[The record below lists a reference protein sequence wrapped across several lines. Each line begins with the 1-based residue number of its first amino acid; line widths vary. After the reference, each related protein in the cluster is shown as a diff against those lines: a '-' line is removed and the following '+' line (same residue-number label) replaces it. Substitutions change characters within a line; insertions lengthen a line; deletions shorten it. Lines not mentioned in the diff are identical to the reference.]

1 MRPALSVLMF
11 AAACLTLVGCAAD
24 PAPPVLAF
32 PRADYERVFDAAVET
47 ARVYR
52 FRTVITDRE
61 LGVIETDART
71 AGSMLEPWRTDN
83 DGIQDMMA
91 HTVNFERRR
100 VRFEFVPE
108 AFSTPAPAAD
118 ARAQGAAIPGSVRAE
133 ERFDLLTTKG
143 TIELRAWVYV
153 DRAFR
158 PNQQIGRWTSGE
170 THVSTDPT
178 MTQDREDESTRI
190 PTEWTPIGRDV
201 PYEQRLMVSIRELLA
216 TPAPEA
222 KADSAATAP
231 TPGADTP
238 H

>member
-11 AAACLTLVGCAAD
+11 ATACLALAGCAAD
-24 PAPPVLAF
+24 PVPPVLAF

-47 ARVYR
+47 ARIYR
-52 FRTVITDRE
+52 LRPVVTDRE

-71 AGSMLEPWRTDN
+71 AGSLLEPWRTDN
-83 DGIQDMMA
+83 DGFQDMIA

-108 AFSTPAPAAD
+108 EFSAPMPSAD
-118 ARAQGAAIPGSVRAE
+118 TRAEGPAIPGSIRAE
-133 ERFDLLTTKG
+133 SRFDLLATKG
-143 TIELRAWVYV
+143 TIEMRAWVYV
-153 DRAFR
+153 DRGFR

-170 THVSTDPT
+170 TRVSTDPT

-201 PYEQRLMVSIRELLA
+201 PYEQRLMLSIRELLA
-216 TPAPEA
+216 ATPIPEKDHATGTAPDSG
-222 KADSAATAP
+222 ADS
-231 TPGADTP
+231 P

>member
-1 MRPALSVLMF
+1 MRPALAVLMF
-11 AAACLTLVGCAAD
+11 TTAFLTLVGCAAD
-24 PAPPVLAF
+24 PAPAVLAF
-32 PRADYERVFDAAVET
+32 PRADYERVFDAAIET

-52 FRTVITDRE
+52 FQPVTTDRE
-61 LGVIETDART
+61 LGVIETDARS

-83 DGIQDMMA
+83 DGVQDMMA
-91 HTVNFERRR
+91 HTINFERRR

-108 AFSTPAPAAD
+108 TFDSPTPAVD
-118 ARAQGAAIPGSVRAE
+118 ARAEGAAIPGSTRAE

-153 DRAFR
+153 DRGFR

-190 PTEWTPIGRDV
+190 PTAWTPIGRDV

-216 TPAPEA
+216 TTASTA
-222 KADSAATAP
+222 KDETPATAP
-231 TPGADTP
+231 APSADSL